1 MPKIEKIEEINAM
14 ITEMM
19 PQSWISSEL
28 YCPEIELKI
37 KSLLWNIH
45 FYEETVLYGMIPR
58 IYDPKGVLL
67 SSFDR
72 ITTNQNC
79 QFYLFKIYENYTKEL
94 RSEI

>member
-1 MPKIEKIEEINAM
+1 M

-19 PQSWISSEL
+19 PQSWICSEL

-45 FYEETVLYGMIPR
+45 FYEETVLYGTIPR
-58 IYDPKGVLL
+58 VYDPKGILT

-79 QFYLFKIYENYTKEL
+79 QFYLFNIYQSYTKEL